1 MRIPL
6 DRQSEIPLYVQ
17 IRDSLRESIVTGNL
31 PAKARLPASRQLA
44 ADLGVSRVTIEN
56 AYADLEAEGLIVRR
70 TGSGSYVSF
79 HARPGP
85 IKRGGEVTWP
95 LWQRELAELDGE
107 GEPGVDQGGVEG
119 AVHGPAQGPV
129 QDVDQ
134 GAVRG
139 AGRHADPGTRE
150 AIDPGIRKDA
160 DLGTGDVIG
169 RDDVI
174 SFTGFGDPR
183 QFRIEEFYG
192 AIREVVRRDGVSC
205 LEMDDERGYRPLRT
219 SIAHILTSQGIEA
232 HPDHVLVT
240 SGSQQ
245 ALAIVTQLL
254 LKPGDTVLV
263 ESPTYDGAIQLFRAH
278 GLRMIGCPVDARGM
292 QVEELEPL
300 LQQYHPKLIYTIPTF
315 QNPTGACM
323 AANRR
328 RQLIELADRYNI
340 PIFEDD
346 FAGDLRYEGTA
357 QPALK
362 ALDPGGRVIYAS
374 TFSKLLMPGLRLGFL
389 VAEGPV
395 YEKLVETK
403 RVNDLASGSLIQR
416 ALEVY
421 VTVGRY
427 HAHLRRLCQ
436 AYRRRRDRMMQAI
449 RESFPPGWEASVPH
463 GGLFL
468 WLRLPQ
474 GVSAVN
480 LTPLALAQG
489 VRYAPGTRFFPDQVD
504 GEAYIRLNFAAAA
517 LDVIEEGIQRLARAV
532 DAAMQLG

>member
-6 DRQSEIPLYVQ
+6 DREREVPLYVQ
-17 IRDSLRESIVTGNL
+17 IREFLRESIMSGKL
-31 PAKARLPASRQLA
+31 PAGTRLPASRQLA
-44 ADLGVSRVTIEN
+44 RDLGVSRVTVET
-56 AYADLEAEGLIVRR
+56 AYADLEAEGLIARR

-79 HARPGP
+79 VPDSLGSAKGD
-85 IKRGGEVTWP
+85 GEPAWP
-95 LWQRELAELDGE
+95 LWQRELMQEFDARGDGD
-107 GEPGVDQGGVEG
+107 GDDAGAAGVAADILSNAGSNDVPGAKSE
-119 AVHGPAQGPV
+119 
-129 QDVDQ
+129 
-134 GAVRG
+134 
-139 AGRHADPGTRE
+139 
-150 AIDPGIRKDA
+150 
-160 DLGTGDVIG
+160 
-169 RDDVI
+169 VI

-183 QFRIEEFYG
+183 LFRIKEFFG
-192 AIREVVRRDGVSC
+192 ALREVVRRDGAAC
-205 LEMDDERGYRPLRT
+205 LEMGDERGYPPLRA

-232 HPDHVLVT
+232 HPDNVLVT

-245 ALAIVTQLL
+245 ALGIVAQLL

-263 ESPTYDGAIQLFRAH
+263 ESPTYDWAIQLFRAR
-278 GLRMIGCPVDARGM
+278 GLRLVSCPTDEWGM
-292 QVEELEPL
+292 QVEALEPL
-300 LQQYHPKLIYTIPTF
+300 LQQHHPKLIYTMPTF

-323 AANRR
+323 TALRR
-328 RQLIELADRYNI
+328 RLLIELADRYNV

-395 YEKLVETK
+395 YRRLVETK

-449 RESFPPGWEASVPH
+449 RESFPPGWEAKVPH

-468 WLRLPQ
+468 WLRLPK
-474 GVSAVN
+474 GVSATR
-480 LTPLALAQG
+480 LLPLARACG
-489 VRYAPGTRFFPDQVD
+489 VEYAPGTRFFPEPANGD
-504 GEAYIRLNFAAAA
+504 GYIRLNFAAVP
-517 LDVIEEGIQRLARAV
+517 LEVIEEGIRRLSRAV
-532 DAAMQLG
+532 DAAMRA